1 MSVHGDKPLI
11 DTAKIIVEGR
21 EDMDK
26 KIIDGPKPYDT
37 SIPRADKRKTI
48 TTENVKNYVY
58 ISDEYTNL
66 KQMID
71 INFQGLDFKYVMSLM
86 ADIADINIL
95 VGDEVSG
102 TVNAKVYTHPD
113 LRTMPPKKSLGLCT
127 TLVMPKSSSS
137 IKTRDL
143 VERYFLKDR
152 TSADECPRLRYRSI
166 HANIF
171 TDKLRGN

>member
-1 MSVHGDKPLI
+1 MNRYFKILITLSFIVLLQSCATTGKNPKSVHGDKPLI

-37 SIPRADKRKTI
+37 SSIPREDKRKTI

-71 INFQGLDFKYVMSLM
+71 INFQGLDFKYVMSF
-86 ADIADINIL
+86 IIQ
-95 VGDEVSG
+95 
-102 TVNAKVYTHPD
+102 
-113 LRTMPPKKSLGLCT
+113 
-127 TLVMPKSSSS
+127 
-137 IKTRDL
+137 
-143 VERYFLKDR
+143 RYYESV
-152 TSADECPRLRYRSI
+152 T
-166 HANIF
+166 
-171 TDKLRGN
+171 